1 MCTLVLLRRPDH
13 AWPLILGA
21 NRDEMTD
28 RPWKPPGRHWAD
40 LPGAVAGLDVLAG
53 GSWLGLNAR
62 GVVAAALNRIGSL
75 GPSVGKR
82 SRGEL
87 VLAALAEPDA
97 EAAAAALSRRDAAD
111 YRSFNLV
118 VADARKVFWLRNDAN
133 EGANEGATEGHA
145 RVVERFELP
154 PGLSMITAHDRNDLG
169 SARIRRHL
177 PRLRGAPPPDPDR
190 DDWRAW
196 QDILASRQ
204 EGPSDDPYAAMT
216 VGSDSGFG
224 TVSSSLI
231 ALPNPRRAAKPV
243 WLFAPGPPDRTP
255 YAAMTL

>member
-28 RPWKPPGRHWAD
+28 RPWKPPGRHWAA

-53 GSWLGLNAR
+53 GSWLGLNER

-97 EAAAAALSRRDAAD
+97 EAAAAALRRRAAAD
-111 YRSFNLV
+111 YRSFNLI
-118 VADARKVFWLRNDAN
+118 VADARKAFWLRNDTDEA
-133 EGANEGATEGHA
+133 ATEERA
-145 RVVERFELP
+145 RVIERFELP

-196 QDILASRQ
+196 QEILASRR
-204 EGPSDDPYAAMT
+204 ESPGDDPYAAMT
-216 VGSDSGFG
+216 VESDSGFG

-231 ALPNPRRAAKPV
+231 ALPDPRRTAKPV
-243 WLFAPGPPDRTP
+243 WLFAPGRPDRTP
-255 YAAMTL
+255 YAAVTL